1 MPNRVFVQVEGDAW
15 RIGADAFRRMLD
27 ARPAVRKLCLRYAA
41 YFTSQLSQSVACNR
55 LHTLE
60 ERAARW
66 LLMTHDRV
74 HGADFE
80 LTHEFL
86 SLMLGV
92 RRAGVS
98 VAMGTLQNAGVVRYA
113 RGRVTVLDRAKLEEA
128 SCTCYQ
134 ITQTALTRLLG

>member
-1 MPNRVFVQVEGDAW
+1 
-15 RIGADAFRRMLD
+15 
-27 ARPAVRKLCLRYAA
+27 
-41 YFTSQLSQSVACNR
+41 
-55 LHTLE
+55 
-60 ERAARW
+60 
-66 LLMTHDRV
+66 MTHDRV